1 MRVVEKIVTEDDGER
16 LRKCVVAL
24 ESKNNKLK
32 AAATEASEDYEV
44 LQLANESLLS

>member
-16 LRKCVVAL
+16 LRERVAAL

-32 AAATEASEDYEV
+32 AAATEASEDYEI